1 MIDFGDEEQVMSSD
15 SILDMMIGDDKTRQ
29 VEQKTRAVTAQRL
42 TGDLEKERHAKR
54 VAAAQEE
61 MREAHMRSVSK
72 AANAPVELAG
82 LRVGMRFAMRGCAEQ
97 INGEWVVQRID
108 PGPAGDESRRLY
120 AQRIDGG
127 PGFLPFTERKA
138 LDAIHAGLLVR

>member
-1 MIDFGDEEQVMSSD
+1 MSD
-15 SILDMMIGDDKTRQ
+15 SILDMMIGDEKTRQ
-29 VEQKTRAVTAQRL
+29 IEQKARSAKAQRL
-42 TGDLEKERHAKR
+42 TGELEKERHAKR

-61 MREAHMRSVSK
+61 MREAHLR
-72 AANAPVELAG
+72 AAQRAQNAPNELAG
-82 LRVGMRFAMRGCAEQ
+82 LREGMRFVMRGCAAEV
-97 INGEWVVQRID
+97 NGEWVVHRVD

-120 AQRIDGG
+120 AKRLDGA